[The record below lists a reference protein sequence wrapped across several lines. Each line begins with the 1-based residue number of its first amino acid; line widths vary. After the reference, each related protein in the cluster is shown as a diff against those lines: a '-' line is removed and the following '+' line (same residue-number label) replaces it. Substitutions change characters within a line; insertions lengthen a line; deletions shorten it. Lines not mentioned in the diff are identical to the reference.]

1 MHPWGLSGRLWTCSE
16 GVKGG
21 YRAQDRVLA
30 QAGVSSVVGSDLLA
44 FIEDKHPM
52 RLMFYRA
59 EDLLRPGSACLWE
72 KLFLEDLRG
81 AIKKVLHHS
90 LV

>member
-1 MHPWGLSGRLWTCSE
+1 M
-16 GVKGG
+16 
-21 YRAQDRVLA
+21 
-30 QAGVSSVVGSDLLA
+30 VGSDLPA

-59 EDLLRPGSACLWE
+59 EDLLRPGSACLWD